1 MPSQLPLFN
10 VARWTSS
17 RIWDHTG
24 EIPDEEPSVLERFE
38 RDPHPVSSDVESQFL
53 VVGQRAVVV
62 GVHFGGY
69 WTHGSYA

>member
-24 EIPDEEPSVLERFE
+24 EIPDEEPLNSYMKNQACWKDLSGTRI
-38 RDPHPVSSDVESQFL
+38 RY
-53 VVGQRAVVV
+53 RATSNPS
-62 GVHFGGY
+62 F
-69 WTHGSYA
+69 S